1 VSGETWDTIRD
12 KPAYGR
18 LRRVIDTAQ
27 RLSERTAMSP
37 DRVADVVLEAA
48 ESPDP
53 KARYVVG
60 WDARLAIL
68 ADRLLPGRATEWLY
82 ERLGCVLQAPSEQFA
97 VVVRAVEFPR

>member
-68 ADRLLPGRATEWLY
+68 ADRLLPARATEWLY
-82 ERLGCVLQAPSEQFA
+82 ERLV
-97 VVVRAVEFPR
+97 